1 MKLVGEQY
9 NQKLEDT
16 ESPQFKDLATKLE
29 ATVSLTP
36 KEDDFLLLF
45 FFFAPFRSSTLWS
58 VRFFEQ
64 SITLESL
71 LSLKISYGCCL
82 ASLKRFLL
90 NKKQEKKSP
99 SQWTETAEGTLAWAE

>member
-1 MKLVGEQY
+1 MPSTVVFSGHMKLVGEQY

-45 FFFAPFRSSTLWS
+45 FFLLLFAHLHCE
-58 VRFFEQ
+58 VCAFFEQ

-71 LSLKISYGCCL
+71 LSQKISYGCCL

-99 SQWTETAEGTLAWAE
+99 SQ